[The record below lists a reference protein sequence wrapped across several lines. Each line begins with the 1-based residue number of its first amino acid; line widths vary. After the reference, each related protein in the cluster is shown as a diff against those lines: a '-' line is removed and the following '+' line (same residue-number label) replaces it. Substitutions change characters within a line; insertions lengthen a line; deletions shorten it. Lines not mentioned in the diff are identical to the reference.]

1 MVMKILIEMGFQTV
15 YEVKELEI
23 KLIDSDG
30 KKFKLEYEL
39 SKEELEIKFK
49 DEIGIMDPKTV
60 VDRLTLTP
68 DITEEELI
76 DQVKRVLGINTFS
89 ELKIEVEFVNG
100 KELEVNKDA
109 DKDKN
114 DKDTDE
120 NADEDA
126 MNKRL

>member
-1 MVMKILIEMGFQTV
+1 MKILIEMGFQTV

-60 VDRLTLTP
+60 VDQLTLTP
-68 DITEEELI
+68 DITEEELRLI